1 MAEIRWTDAQLAEA
15 GIDKKRLKS
24 LVLKLSR
31 CAEQMQTMG
40 LSIYGESGGGHLI
53 HTSRPT
59 HDRQYNADLGSVVA
73 YVGSGF
79 DGGGW

>member
-1 MAEIRWTDAQLAEA
+1 MEIRWTDAQLKEA
-15 GIDKKRLKS
+15 GIDKRKLKA
-24 LVLKLSR
+24 LAKKLEECSN
-31 CAEQMQTMG
+31 QMEAMG
-40 LSIYGESGGGHLI
+40 LSVYGESGGGHLI

-73 YVGSGF
+73 YVGQGF